1 VEIMYR
7 KEINDKLTQ
16 AIVEVLG
23 HIIHDDYAQ
32 LIDPNQ
38 IKKNISRIFKANE
51 WEEEYIFDDI
61 VEKLVTLRSALWHI
75 RARNVSGQNSKDR
88 KNWRVWE
95 DVPDDEKEKW
105 K

>member
-1 VEIMYR
+1 MYK

-32 LIDPNQ
+32 FVDPTQ
-38 IKKNISRIFKANE
+38 IKKNLSRIFKANE

-61 VEKLVTLRSALWHI
+61 VEKLVTARRALWHI
-75 RARNVSGQNSKDR
+75 RARNVSEQTKDR

-95 DVPDDEKEKW
+95 DVPDDEKEELK
-105 K
+105 

>member
-1 VEIMYR
+1 MYR
-7 KEINDKLTQ
+7 KEFNDKLTE

-32 LIDPNQ
+32 FVDSTQ
-38 IKKNISRIFKANE
+38 VKKNLSRIFKSNE
-51 WEEEYIFDDI
+51 WEEEYVLDDI
-61 VEKLVTLRSALWHI
+61 VDKLVTARRALWHI
-75 RARNVSGQNSKDR
+75 RARIVSGQTKDR

-95 DVPDDEKEKW
+95 DVPDDEKEEW

>member
-1 VEIMYR
+1 MYK

-32 LIDPNQ
+32 FVDPTQ
-38 IKKNISRIFKANE
+38 IKKNLSRIFKANE

-61 VEKLVTLRSALWHI
+61 VEKLVTARRALWHI
-75 RARNVSGQNSKDR
+75 MARNVSEQTKDR

-95 DVPDDEKEKW
+95 DVPDDEKEELK
-105 K
+105 

>member
-1 VEIMYR
+1 MYK

-32 LIDPNQ
+32 FVDPNQ
-38 IKKNISRIFKANE
+38 IKKNLSRIFKANE

-61 VEKLVTLRSALWHI
+61 VEKLVTARRALWHI
-75 RARNVSGQNSKDR
+75 RARNVSEQTKDR
-88 KNWRVWE
+88 KNWRVWQ
-95 DVPDDEKEKW
+95 DVPDDEKEELK
-105 K
+105 

>member
-1 VEIMYR
+1 MYK

-32 LIDPNQ
+32 FVDSTQ
-38 IKKNISRIFKANE
+38 IKKNLSRIFKANE

-61 VEKLVTLRSALWHI
+61 VEKLVTARRALWHI
-75 RARNVSGQNSKDR
+75 RARNVSEQTKDR

-95 DVPDDEKEKW
+95 DVPDDEKEELK
-105 K
+105 